1 VQPVLTQSFAGNVFS
16 FFTFAGAHYEKQHLP
31 LKFTEFM
38 DGREL
43 REAILQEVSSDG
55 PPYEVEVYY
64 DGQGDMFFR
73 GG

>member
-1 VQPVLTQSFAGNVFS
+1 V
-16 FFTFAGAHYEKQHLP
+16 P

-43 REAILQEVSSDG
+43 CEAILREVSSEG
-55 PPYEVEVYY
+55 PPYEGEVYY
-64 DGQGDMFFR
+64 DGDGEMFFR